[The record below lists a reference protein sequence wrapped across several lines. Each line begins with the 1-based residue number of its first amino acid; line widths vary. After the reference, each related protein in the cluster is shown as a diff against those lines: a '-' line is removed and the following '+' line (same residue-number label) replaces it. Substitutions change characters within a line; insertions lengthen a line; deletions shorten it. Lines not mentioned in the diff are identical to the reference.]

1 MLCVRR
7 RTRLLHR
14 LLVSPLIL
22 LLLGIFG
29 LVYGSSQLAREKI
42 LEQLSYVVDRH
53 GLKVIEDIAN
63 NAAQPTPGIL
73 AAASAL
79 SSRSLAPAAF
89 SVNCKMR

>member
-63 NAAQPTPGIL
+63 NAAQPTQGAGTPG
-73 AAASAL
+73 SG
-79 SSRSLAPAAF
+79 
-89 SVNCKMR
+89 